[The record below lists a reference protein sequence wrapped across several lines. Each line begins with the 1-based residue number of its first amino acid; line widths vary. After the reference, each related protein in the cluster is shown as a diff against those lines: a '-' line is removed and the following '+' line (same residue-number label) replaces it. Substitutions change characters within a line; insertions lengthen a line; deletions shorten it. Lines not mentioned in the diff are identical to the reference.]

1 MQNKKVNSMTQQCPF
16 CEIIEGK
23 GDAVRLYEDEQVLVI
38 ADIMPLGLGHC
49 LVIPRQ
55 HVQGLYDLPDETAS
69 HLLVVARNIARILR
83 ETLEFD
89 GLQLIQNNGWAAGQR
104 VFHFHLHLIPCQ
116 HGASPLRL
124 NPAIRRRRVSFSQL
138 RQTFAPIH
146 DNIAKSLSVQEREE
160 DDSDNSS

>member
-1 MQNKKVNSMTQQCPF
+1 MTQQCPF
-16 CEIIEGK
+16 CKIITGE
-23 GDAVRLYEDEQVLVI
+23 GDAIRLYEDEKVLVI
-38 ADIMPLGLGHC
+38 ADIMPLGPGHC

-55 HVQGLYDLPDETAS
+55 HVEALYDLPDETAS

-104 VFHFHLHLIPCQ
+104 VFHFHLHLIPCN

-124 NPAIRRRRVSFSQL
+124 NPAIQRKRSSFSQL
-138 RQTFAPIH
+138 QQIFTPVH
-146 DNIAKSLSVQEREE
+146 DRIAEALLLQE
-160 DDSDNSS
+160 